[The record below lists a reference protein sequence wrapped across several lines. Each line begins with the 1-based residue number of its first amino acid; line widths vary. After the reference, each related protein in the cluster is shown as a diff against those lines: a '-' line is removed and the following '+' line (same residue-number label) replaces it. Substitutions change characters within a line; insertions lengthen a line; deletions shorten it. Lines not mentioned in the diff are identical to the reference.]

1 MVIPNEARQ
10 DGARPKQPDDAS
22 AKQRLQP
29 PCKRNTA
36 AAFCQSHRRIK
47 SVQFVRYSGSRLAC
61 RAQIR
66 QDPLKAAEAL
76 DSLFI
81 GNRTGDDDI
90 LTLLPVGGRRHLM
103 LGRQLD

>member
-1 MVIPNEARQ
+1 MVVPNEARQ

-29 PCKRNTA
+29 PCKCNAA
-36 AAFCQSHRRIK
+36 AAFQSHRRIR
-47 SVQFVRYSGSRLAC
+47 SVQFALYSVSRLAR

-66 QDPLKAAEAL
+66 QDPLKAAKAL
-76 DSLFI
+76 DGIFI

-90 LTLLPVGGRRHLM
+90 LTLLPVGGRCHLM
-103 LGRQLD
+103 LGRQLN

>member
-1 MVIPNEARQ
+1 MVVPNEARQ
-10 DGARPKQPDDAS
+10 DGARPKQSDDAS

-29 PCKRNTA
+29 PCKRNAA
-36 AAFCQSHRRIK
+36 AAFYENHRRIK
-47 SVQFVRYSGSRLAC
+47 SDQFARASGSRLAC

-66 QDPLKAAEAL
+66 QDPLKAAETL
-76 DSLFI
+76 DGLVI

-90 LTLLPVGGRRHLM
+90 LTLLPVGGRCHLM